1 MYNMEKKLC
10 EDVLNQKIM
19 PYIYIQNSISL
30 IKDQEMELLQAK
42 WSSLGDDAYRFT
54 SSKHSSFPEVPYLLE
69 H

>member
-19 PYIYIQNSISL
+19 PCIYIQNISL
-30 IKDQEMELLQAK
+30 IKDQEMELFQAK

-54 SSKHSSFPEVPYLLE
+54 SSKKSSFPEVPYLLE
-69 H
+69 P